1 MNERKGVLEHPKHG
15 YMTTGVYGKEPGAHP
30 TWLSWGS
37 RWDISLRSSSTLL
50 EGLLSLNRYHDMNHD
65 AAGVAASGL
74 TLDYGSDLSSLLGAR
89 EGR

>member
-1 MNERKGVLEHPKHG
+1 
-15 YMTTGVYGKEPGAHP
+15 MTTGVLWKRTGSTPDLA
-30 TWLSWGS
+30 LMGS

-74 TLDYGSDLSSLLGAR
+74 TLDYGTNLSSLLGAR